1 VVVSVDPSDVPSEV
15 ARKAFIAQS
24 IILDSIDQGVI
35 VCEAGGHI
43 IFANTA
49 AARLF
54 GYASVDEFTAVP
66 FHATTQRLAF
76 FDADGARVQLEQLL
90 EPALSG
96 TADNSSPL
104 IKFRLRVDSAERW
117 YRLHVRPIPEEPGEK
132 PLTVA
137 VWEDV
142 TERRRASDPTRLL
155 AAIVATSEDAIISK
169 TLDGTVTSWNR
180 AAAQLYGWSADEII
194 GQSITRIVPP
204 DKREELADIL
214 ARLAQ
219 GERIEQH
226 ETVRVTRDGRRLDI
240 SVSISPILDN
250 DGRVVGAAKIARDIT
265 RRREA
270 ERFADEFLA
279 GLAHDVNNPLAT
291 ARLQTQLLQRRLS
304 RGELDPEKTKD
315 SLTAI
320 EASIT
325 KMSRRIN
332 ELSDFSRLRLNGE
345 LELKLSSMD
354 LNEVIERVARS
365 CPQPDRIQVRPAA
378 TALVGYWD
386 AERLERVFDNLLT
399 NALKYSGNETDVI
412 IELSREQ
419 RDNGEIAVVTVID
432 SGVGILEADLPYIFD
447 RFRRGSNVVGRFA
460 GSGIGLAGA
469 RQIVQLH
476 DGTIAIESK
485 AGSGTSVTVHLPLKS
500 ASPDSGEA

>member
-1 VVVSVDPSDVPSEV
+1 VSDHPNSVPPAFV
-15 ARKAFIAQS
+15 RKALIAQS

-35 VCEAGGHI
+35 VREADGTI
-43 IFANTA
+43 IFANIA
-49 AARLF
+49 AARIF
-54 GYASVDEFTAVP
+54 GYATVEEFTAVP
-66 FHATTQRLAF
+66 FQVTARSLSF
-76 FDADGARVQLEQLL
+76 FDADGTRIEIERLL
-90 EPALSG
+90 GPAGAGAS
-96 TADNSSPL
+96 DNTSPL
-104 IKFRLRVDSAERW
+104 VRFCLVTGGEDHW
-117 YRLHVRPIPEEPGEK
+117 YRIRVRSAQDESGEQ

-155 AAIVATSEDAIISK
+155 AAIVATSDDAIISK

-180 AAAQLYGWSADEII
+180 AAERLYGWSADEMI
-194 GQSITRIVPP
+194 GQSIARIVPP
-204 DKREELADIL
+204 DKLEELSDIL
-214 ARLAQ
+214 ARLAT

-240 SVSISPILDN
+240 SVSISPILDS

-265 RRREA
+265 LRREA
-270 ERFADEFLA
+270 ERFADAFLA

-291 ARLQTQLLQRRLS
+291 ARLQTQLLQRRLG
-304 RGELDPEKTKD
+304 RGMLDPEKTGD
-315 SLTAI
+315 SLAAI

-332 ELSDFSRLRLNGE
+332 ELSDISRLRLNGE
-345 LELKLSSMD
+345 LDLKLERVD
-354 LNEVIERVARS
+354 LNDVVERVVRS
-365 CPQPDRIQVRPAA
+365 CPQPERVEVRSAA
-378 TALVGYWD
+378 SSLIGNWD

-399 NALKYSGNETDVI
+399 NALKYSGYETEVVI
-412 IELSREQ
+412 QLSREQ
-419 RDNGEIAVVTVID
+419 LGSEQIAVVTVID

-460 GSGIGLAGA
+460 GTGIGLAGA

-476 DGTIAIESK
+476 EGDIAIESK
-485 AGSGTSVTVHLPLKS
+485 AGSGTTVTVRLPLEPV
-500 ASPDSGEA
+500 SPVGSGA